1 MYNHKNYWEIYQL
14 VSSKSEYLECIIK
27 FNQLVLSW
35 NIMNNKE
42 KIRETLRMLDDL
54 ERYADSLNVGTKMLK
69 KSLQKIRDVLD
80 S

>member
-1 MYNHKNYWEIYQL
+1 
-14 VSSKSEYLECIIK
+14 
-27 FNQLVLSW
+27 
-35 NIMNNKE
+35 MNDKE

-69 KSLQKIRDVLD
+69 QSLQKIRDVLE

>member
-1 MYNHKNYWEIYQL
+1 
-14 VSSKSEYLECIIK
+14 
-27 FNQLVLSW
+27 
-35 NIMNNKE
+35 MNNKK

-69 KSLQKIRDVLD
+69 KSLQKIRDVLE